1 MFDFGSISDIADNVV
16 SGAANTAIAGAI
28 NSHYNR
34 ELMDKADR
42 INRNFTHDQYDLMV
56 RGMVKAG
63 LNPNTAMGAMSPAQG
78 AHALGVGPGTPGIQ
92 GKSAERAM
100 ANAQER
106 AVTSQTELNDALARK
121 AGAEADAVIS
131 KTPAE
136 INKMSTE
143 IDKMRGEIQL
153 NDAIKGNTILS
164 RALTRKNID
173 LTTAQIR
180 TERSRPGL
188 MKSESARNY
197 ASAALSGQEGERI
210 KLVAKG
216 LEIDLGYSGDTA
228 DVYNNIK
235 KGIAE
240 KTGLPESAVGGAT
253 QALMKM
259 LGLGAKYAGA
269 KAVAKNITSSH
280 GDTYNVR
287 GSIYNSR

>member
-1 MFDFGSISDIADNVV
+1 MFDFGSISDIVDNVA
-16 SGAANTAIAGAI
+16 SGAANTAISGAI
-28 NSHYNR
+28 NSHYNK
-34 ELMDKADR
+34 ELMEKADQ

-56 RGMVKAG
+56 RGMVRAG

-78 AHALGVGPGTPGIQ
+78 AHALSVGPGTPGIQ

-106 AVTSQTELNDALARK
+106 AVTSQTDLNDALARK
-121 AGAEADAVIS
+121 AEAERQAIIN

-136 INKMSTE
+136 VNKMSTE

-153 NDAIKGNTILS
+153 NDAIKDNTILQRTLIS
-164 RALTRKNID
+164 KNID
-173 LTTAQIR
+173 LTTAQIK
-180 TERSRPGL
+180 TERAKPGL
-188 MKSESARNY
+188 MKSESAKNY
-197 ASAALSGQEGERI
+197 ASAALSQQEGERI

-216 LEIDLGYSGDTA
+216 LEIDLGYSNDTA
-228 DVYNNIK
+228 DIYNNLK
-235 KGIAE
+235 KGLSE
-240 KTGLPESAVGGAT
+240 KTGLPESVIGGAA

-259 LGLGAKYAGA
+259 LGYGTKYAGA